1 MKNYINVASIKLNM
15 YDIVVG
21 RSQSDFKKYGLRGT
35 VLLGKHY
42 VQMGQVTSL
51 SNKMYLDVTRS
62 HVVFVCGKRGG
73 GKSYTMGVIA
83 EGVSD
88 LESDIKQNIAIVIL
102 DTMGIYWSMKFPNQK
117 ERDLLDL
124 WDIKPKGLDVTIFT
138 PKGSYEEFKEKGI
151 PTDFPFSIRPNELD
165 IEDWVL
171 SLGIDRNSEEGVL
184 FERVITD
191 LKVSIEIFSLDD
203 IQEKIKTD
211 EKVSNRAKDKALNL
225 LVNAKTWGLFDKDGT
240 PINDLVKGGQVTV
253 LDVSIYATT
262 PGGWNIKSLV
272 IGLISKKLFIQRMIS
287 RKDEEFQAVHE
298 SVHFFGE
305 EKQKKMEYPM
315 VWLIIDEAHEFL
327 PVSGKTA
334 ASDPLITI
342 LREGRQPGIS
352 LILATQQPGKIHT
365 DVMTQSDII
374 LSHRI
379 TAKLDTDALGMLMQ
393 SYMRTGLSQY
403 LDNLPR
409 EKGAAIIL
417 DDNNERMYPMR
428 VRPRFTWHGG
438 EAPNAVPSKKKIFDI

>member
-1 MKNYINVASIKLNM
+1 M

-21 RSQSDFKKYGLRGT
+21 RSKKDLDKYGLKGT

-51 SNKMYLDVTRS
+51 SNKIYLDVTRS
-62 HVVFVCGKRGG
+62 HVVFVCGKRGS
-73 GKSYTMGVIA
+73 GKSFTMGVIA

-88 LESDIKQNIAIVIL
+88 LEDEIKQNISVVII
-102 DTMGIYWSMKFPNQK
+102 DTMGIYWTMKYPNQK
-117 ERDLLDL
+117 ERDLLAE

-138 PKGSYEEFKEKGI
+138 PKGHFEDFKKKGI
-151 PTDFPFSIRPNELD
+151 PTDFPFSIKPSELD
-165 IEDWVL
+165 IEDWTL

-184 FERVITD
+184 IERVVTN
-191 LKVSIEIFSLDD
+191 LKDEGKDFSLED
-203 IQEKIKTD
+203 IEEIVRKD
-211 EKVSNRAKDKALNL
+211 EKVTQRAKDKALNL
-225 LVNAKTWGLFDKDGT
+225 FDNAKTWGLFDKEGT
-240 PINDLVKGGQVTV
+240 PINNLVKGGQVTV

-272 IGLISKKLFIQRMIS
+272 TGLVSKKLFIQRMVS

-298 SVHFFGE
+298 SVHYFAE
-305 EKQKKMEYPM
+305 ETEKKMEYPM

-327 PVSGKTA
+327 PVVGKTA

-352 LILATQQPGKIHT
+352 LVLATQQPGKIHT
-365 DVMTQSDII
+365 DVMTQSDVI

-379 TAKLDTDALGMLMQ
+379 TAKLDTDALAMLMQ
-393 SYMRTGLSQY
+393 SYMRQGLDQY

-409 EKGAAIIL
+409 EKGAAVIL

-438 EAPNAVPSKKKIFDI
+438 EAPQAIPGKKKIFDL